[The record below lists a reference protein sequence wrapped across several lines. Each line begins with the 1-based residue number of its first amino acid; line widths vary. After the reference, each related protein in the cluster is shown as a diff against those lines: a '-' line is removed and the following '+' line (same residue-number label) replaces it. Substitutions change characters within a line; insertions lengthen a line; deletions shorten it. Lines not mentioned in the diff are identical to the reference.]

1 MDSATMSSGPVL
13 TIIGPTAVGK
23 STLAMSVAE
32 KFNGEI
38 VNADSMQCYQGM
50 DIGTAKPSTTDR
62 SRVPHHVIDVWSPDH
77 EVSVVEFRDTARTAI
92 VDIQGRGR
100 LPIVVGGSWLY
111 VQAIVDDIDFP
122 PTDPAVRKRLEM
134 ECMEFGVAKMY
145 ERLCASDPQAA
156 ADILPGNERRIIR
169 ALEVIELTGS
179 FKARLPEA
187 QSWLKTVWCGLDVTR
202 NELDKRIADRVDEMW
217 REGFVDE
224 VKSLSMKGLGKT
236 ASRAL
241 GYAQILAHLRGECTE
256 AQAHSDTINTTRHF
270 ARRQQRRFRSN
281 HRVHWL
287 TQANAIE
294 QVEDLL
300 DHGTRT

>member
-1 MDSATMSSGPVL
+1 MNLGPVL

-23 STLAMSVAE
+23 SALAMRVAE
-32 KFNGEI
+32 RCDGEI

-50 DIGTAKPSTTDR
+50 DIGTAKPSARDR
-62 SRVPHHVIDVWSPDH
+62 SRVRHHVIDVWSPDH
-77 EVSVVEFRDTARTAI
+77 EVSVVEFRDTARMAI
-92 VDIQGRGR
+92 VDIQDRGR

-122 PTDPAVRKRLEM
+122 PTDPTVRKRLEV
-134 ECMEFGVAKMY
+134 ECRELGVASMY
-145 ERLCASDPQAA
+145 ERLRARDPQAA
-156 ADILPGNERRIIR
+156 AEILPGNERRIIR

-187 QSWLKTVWCGLDVTR
+187 QSWVPTVWCGLDVPR
-202 NELDKRIADRVDEMW
+202 HELDERIADRVDAMW

-224 VKSLSMKGLGKT
+224 VQGLSTQGLGKT

-241 GYAQILAHLRGECTE
+241 GYAQILTHLRGECTE
-256 AQAHSDTINTTRHF
+256 EQAHSDTIHSTRHF

-287 TQANAIE
+287 TKANAME
-294 QVEDLL
+294 QVEELL
-300 DHGTRT
+300 DQGIRT